1 MILGRADKDYV
12 ARLEDKVQALEGKL
26 SDKIKECSKQRQR
39 ANTFEN
45 DLSVLREE
53 NEMLK
58 SKLAE
63 IDLKDL
69 VKEHIDFDK
78 FVKDNE
84 IEYQQLAKYLGVSIS
99 TLSVYRR
106 NPEKIPD
113 KRYLDIKDK
122 LNTYHKGSTIIKG

>member
-12 ARLEDKVQALEGKL
+12 ARLEDKVQSLEGKL

-63 IDLKDL
+63 IDLKEL
-69 VKEHIDFDK
+69 VKEPIDFDK
-78 FVKDNE
+78 FIKDNE
-84 IEYQQLAKYLGVSIS
+84 MEYQQLAKYLGVSIS

>member
-1 MILGRADKDYV
+1 MILGKADKAYV
-12 ARLEDKVQALEGKL
+12 ESLKAEIISLQGKV
-26 SDKIKECSKQRQR
+26 SDKIKEYNKQRQR
-39 ANTFEN
+39 ANTLEN

-63 IDLKDL
+63 IDLKNL
-69 VKEHIDFDK
+69 VKDPIDFDK

-84 IEYQQLAKYLGVSIS
+84 MEYQQLAKYLGVSIS